1 MDDDKQMVA
10 MVARYLDDKP
20 IINRSHMD
28 NTNGNGKV
36 HTSIK
41 AQQPPIVG
49 LNDKQLLYVM
59 E

>member
-1 MDDDKQMVA
+1 

-36 HTSIK
+36 LTSIK
-41 AQQPPIVG
+41 AKQPPIVG
-49 LNDKQLLYVM
+49 LNDEQLLYVM